1 MAHTRR
7 TERTMQRAFLTLFLL
22 SVSCVSATPE
32 YFTSVANQVLR
43 LQGGAEIGGDTHV
56 HAVAE
61 LEQHVKRVMGAD
73 PALDLNVSSLRDRP
87 EPELL
92 RILFLAV
99 LGNFTSPAAPE
110 WNQPCRLVVDPQSG
124 HIALQDT
131 PPAASESLKV
141 VVILLVAV
149 QLYRK
154 LQEQR
159 ESPPA
164 MPEAH
169 AKQHAR

>member
-1 MAHTRR
+1 MR
-7 TERTMQRAFLTLFLL
+7 EMPPLRATLWLAL
-22 SVSCVSATPE
+22 AVLALPRLEATPE
-32 YFTSVANQVLR
+32 YFTSVANQALR
-43 LQGGAEIGGDTHV
+43 LQGGAQLGGDAHV
-56 HAVAE
+56 RAVAE

-73 PALDLNVSSLRDRP
+73 PGLDLNVSSLRDRP
-87 EPELL
+87 DPELL

-99 LGNFTSPAAPE
+99 LGNFTSAAAPP

-124 HIALQDT
+124 RIALQET
-131 PPAASESLKV
+131 PPAASVALKA

-159 ESPPA
+159 EGTHPPA
-164 MPEAH
+164 PEAH
-169 AKQHAR
+169 AKRHAR